1 MFCKVSD
8 DNESKHT
15 NHVSANYVFS
25 AFFQD
30 IHSDGGA
37 SRKKNFGFCAV
48 KEIVILELVEE
59 GMKVLQ
65 NNEVIHIVKVAEA

>member
-1 MFCKVSD
+1 M
-8 DNESKHT
+8 
-15 NHVSANYVFS
+15 
-25 AFFQD
+25 
-30 IHSDGGA
+30 
-37 SRKKNFGFCAV
+37 